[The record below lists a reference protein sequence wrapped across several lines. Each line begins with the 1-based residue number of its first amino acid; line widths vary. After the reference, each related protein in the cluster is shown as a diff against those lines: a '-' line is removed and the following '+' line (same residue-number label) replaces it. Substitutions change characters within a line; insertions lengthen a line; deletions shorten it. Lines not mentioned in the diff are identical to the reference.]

1 MSNINN
7 FSSSVDVTPSNN
19 GETVQDTDASTL
31 RIEDWNSF
39 PRAAFTFN
47 GDSEDVAK
55 QLYEALKTHKSLR
68 FTTGVLEHEENRK
81 IQENM
86 RNHMERLYGKEVRYE
101 ITGGHYEYT
110 IFELVEPKQQNP
122 QNPQNTLN
130 QCVSLNQQKLLT

>member
-7 FSSSVDVTPSNN
+7 SSSAVDVAPGNN
-19 GETVQDTDASTL
+19 GETVQDTDAATL
-31 RIEDWNSF
+31 QIEDWNSF

-86 RNHMERLYGKEVRYE
+86 RKHMERLYGKTVRYE

-110 IFELVEPKQQNP
+110 IFALAEPKQLNP
-122 QNPQNTLN
+122 LNTLN
-130 QCVSLNQQKLLT
+130 QRITQN

>member
-7 FSSSVDVTPSNN
+7 FSSSVTVAPSNN
-19 GETVQDTDASTL
+19 GDTVPDTDAATL

-81 IQENM
+81 IQEKM
-86 RNHMERLYGKEVRYE
+86 RKHMERLYGKTVRYE

-110 IFELVEPKQQNP
+110 IYELVEPKQLNP
-122 QNPQNTLN
+122 LNSLN
-130 QCVSLNQQKLLT
+130 QCVSLNQQDLLF

>member
-7 FSSSVDVTPSNN
+7 FSSSVDVAPGNN
-19 GETVQDTDASTL
+19 GETAQDTDAAIL

-47 GDSEDVAK
+47 GDSEDVAR
-55 QLYEALKTHKSLR
+55 QLYEALKTYKTLR

-81 IQENM
+81 IQEKM
-86 RNHMERLYGKEVRYE
+86 RNHMERLYGKQVRYE

-110 IFELVEPKQQNP
+110 IYKLVEPKQLNS
-122 QNPQNTLN
+122 LN
-130 QCVSLNQQKLLT
+130 QCVSLNQQNLLF

>member
-1 MSNINN
+1 MSNIKN
-7 FSSSVDVTPSNN
+7 SSSAVAPSNN
-19 GETVQDTDASTL
+19 GETAPDTDAATL
-31 RIEDWNSF
+31 RIEEWHTL

-47 GDSEDVAK
+47 GDSEDIAK

-81 IQENM
+81 IQEKM
-86 RNHMERLYGKEVRYE
+86 RNNMERLFGKQVRYE

-110 IFELVEPKQQNP
+110 IFALAEPKQQNP

>member
-1 MSNINN
+1 MSNIKNS
-7 FSSSVDVTPSNN
+7 SSSVDVAPGNN
-19 GETVQDTDASTL
+19 GETAQDTDAATL

-68 FTTGVLEHEENRK
+68 FTTGVLEHEENRM

-86 RNHMERLYGKEVRYE
+86 RKHMERLYGKQVRYE

-110 IFELVEPKQQNP
+110 IFALTESKQQNP
-122 QNPQNTLN
+122 LNPQNTLN
-130 QCVSLNQQKLLT
+130 